1 MYKKIQNEIK
11 EKYYMDNYANDGERF
26 VAWYLRNIFNLDIYQ
41 TKECLT
47 DGANDKKI
55 DAVYIDDNEE
65 IIYVIQGKYYNSVI
79 DSKPVEEVITAWEN
93 LKNLSIL
100 QENSN
105 YKLQSKIN
113 EIQKA
118 IEDNYRIEFQL
129 LVSNYLNNDAKNLVE
144 MFSKSLT
151 DDKIFDANVVTVDLD
166 AIKFKYNEALN
177 KERDYINYNFKIDP
191 GKYIELNLNDN
202 KSLIAVISLKECVN
216 IPGIKDGSLFRKN
229 VRHSLGNNNKVN
241 KGMARSIKLFPND
254 FFFFHNGITA
264 ICSDFEI
271 KDNNLFVKELNVVN
285 GCQSL
290 TTINSCGAS
299 INDSDTGYILFRFY
313 AINESDKADK
323 ISINTNSQTAVKAR
337 DLRSNDKKVLLIKK
351 EFEHKYTDGYFVT
364 KRGEKIDK
372 LKYNLEHV
380 VELTDFAKQIISWY
394 SQRPNMAYS
403 ETNVFDKYFNT
414 LFKNEYNPENVLALK
429 LIFDKVFSKW
439 EINNPLSLDESLLA
453 MKSYGPYHHFYAVS
467 YIINKINNKQ
477 DYMVPNPY
485 KVYKIL
491 ENENMLNDIVKIAG
505 KCLNNAMKN
514 AVSEANNNSKVFS
527 SQNWIKN
534 KTCLKE
540 LRATINNF
548 IDSFEFSNEEF
559 YNKLMK
565 LKLDDNDFEERLSA
579 D

>member
-11 EKYYMDNYANDGERF
+11 EKYYIDNFANDGERF

-41 TKECLT
+41 AKECLT

-65 IIYVIQGKYYNSVI
+65 IVYIIQGKYYNNVI
-79 DSKPVEEVITAWEN
+79 DSKPVEEIITAWEN
-93 LKNLSIL
+93 LKNLSFL

-129 LVSNYLNNDAKNLVE
+129 LVSNYLSNDAKNLVD
-144 MFSKSLT
+144 MFSKSIT
-151 DDKIFDANVVTVDLD
+151 DDKIFDANVVIVDLD
-166 AIKFKYNEALN
+166 TIKFKYNEALN
-177 KERDYINYNFKIDP
+177 KERDYINYNFKIDS

-271 KDNNLFVKELNVVN
+271 KDNNLVVKELNVVN

-380 VELTDFAKQIISWY
+380 VELTDFAKQIMSWY